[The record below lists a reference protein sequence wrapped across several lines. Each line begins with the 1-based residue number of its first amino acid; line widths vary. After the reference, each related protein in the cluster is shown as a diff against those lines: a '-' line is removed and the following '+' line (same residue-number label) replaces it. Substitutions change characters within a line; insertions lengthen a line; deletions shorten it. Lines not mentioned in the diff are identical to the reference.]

1 MSSIKLELEKH
12 EWEAVVRL
20 IHQERETQGRQEYPL
35 LSDEGWSL
43 LLNRLLDAGIE
54 QALALPED
62 QEMREMFNF
71 LVQDNEE
78 E

>member
-1 MSSIKLELEKH
+1 MSIKLELEKH
-12 EWEAVVRL
+12 EWSAIIRL
-20 IHQERETQGRQEYPL
+20 AHEERDPQGRNKRF
-35 LSDEGWSL
+35 LSGEGWNV
-43 LLNRLLDAGIE
+43 LLNKLIDAGIE
-54 QALALPED
+54 EALALPED